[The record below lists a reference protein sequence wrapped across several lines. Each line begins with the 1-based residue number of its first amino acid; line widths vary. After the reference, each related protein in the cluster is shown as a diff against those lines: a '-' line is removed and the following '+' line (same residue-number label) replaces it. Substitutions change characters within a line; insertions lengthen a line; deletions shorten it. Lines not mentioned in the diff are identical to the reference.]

1 MVLQGNF
8 PLRFSRPLVT
18 FPETLYYLQQS
29 VLITAFPVAC
39 VLTRLGGVL
48 SQQEVISSARWEVP
62 AL

>member
-8 PLRFSRPLVT
+8 LLRFSQPLVT
-18 FPETLYYLQQS
+18 FPEALYYLQQS

-39 VLTRLGGVL
+39 VLIGLGGVL
-48 SQQEVISSARWEVP
+48 SQPEVILSAPWEVP